1 MFKKAKI
8 KIIKKLKKLI
18 LEEQFLNLQRTT
30 IELNNFQELKKV
42 FGWKENPI
50 IDRPDIYDF
59 EYLEDINERRI
70 RDAESLATVVRNI
83 NPKTILEIGTSNG
96 MGTLLI
102 SANAPESKI
111 YTINIL
117 PEEIQ
122 SGEGGKHVTLAL
134 EKENI
139 GIAFRQRKIKNI
151 TQIYANTAKWEPDI
165 GIIDIVFIDGC
176 HDTEFVY
183 NDTKKILKHLRKGSF
198 IIWHDFNL
206 NLVKKY
212 PWINAVCLAI
222 EMLINEGLLK
232 GRIFNIKDSWV
243 GIYRVE

>member
-1 MFKKAKI
+1 MLKKTKI
-8 KIIKKLKKLI
+8 KIVKKLKKLI
-18 LEEQFLNLQRTT
+18 LDDQFLSLQRNT

-42 FGWKENPI
+42 FGWKEDPI
-50 IDRPDIYDF
+50 MDRPDIFDF
-59 EYLEDINERRI
+59 EYIEDVNERRI

-111 YTINIL
+111 YTVNIL

-122 SGEGGKHVTLAL
+122 SGEGGKLVTIAL
-134 EKENI
+134 EKEKI

-165 GIIDIVFIDGC
+165 GVIDIAFIDGC

-183 NDTKKILKHLRKGSF
+183 SDTKKILKHLRKGSF

-212 PWINAVCLAI
+212 AWINAVCLAI
-222 EMLINEGLLK
+222 EILINEGLVT
-232 GRIFNIKDSWV
+232 GRIYNIKDSWI
-243 GIYRVE
+243 GIYKVE